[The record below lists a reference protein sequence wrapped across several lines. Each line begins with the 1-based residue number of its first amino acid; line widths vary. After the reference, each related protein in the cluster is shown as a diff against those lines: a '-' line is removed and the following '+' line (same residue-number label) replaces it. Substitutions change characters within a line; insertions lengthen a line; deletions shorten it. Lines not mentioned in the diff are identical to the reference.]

1 MISELGKNIGE
12 SSGSKKDGLLIVTLK
27 THLKI

>member
-12 SSGSKKDGLLIVTLK
+12 SSGSIKDGLLIVTLK
-27 THLKI
+27 TYLKI